1 MQYCKTCKKAI
12 ATIFVADLE
21 GWGVVG
27 EQHLCSACA
36 EQAGVIPAKQPLK
49 LDLQDLFG
57 LTEGKP
63 RRGGSKTE
71 DHACPGCGMSLSDF
85 KVRGRLG
92 CPRCY
97 EDFRDHLVPLL
108 ERVHDASSHRGR
120 CLRPHAHTTAEP
132 HHAALEVENLHRRLA
147 EAIQGERYEEAAR
160 MRDELRR
167 AQEKLA
173 RAQATPDDQEGLHG
187 SKGAS

>member
-97 EDFRDHLVPLL
+97 EVFRDELMPLL
-108 ERVHDASSHRGR
+108 QRIHESQTHTGR
-120 CLRPHAHTTAEP
+120 LPGT
-132 HHAALEVENLHRRLA
+132 LA
-147 EAIQGERYEEAAR
+147 EAPAGPDEHELSDLRRRLEDAVRGERYEEAAR
-160 MRDELRR
+160 LRDDLRR
-167 AQEKLA
+167 AERGELPHA
-173 RAQATPDDQEGLHG
+173 EPGDLRHAEGG
-187 SKGAS
+187 EDERND